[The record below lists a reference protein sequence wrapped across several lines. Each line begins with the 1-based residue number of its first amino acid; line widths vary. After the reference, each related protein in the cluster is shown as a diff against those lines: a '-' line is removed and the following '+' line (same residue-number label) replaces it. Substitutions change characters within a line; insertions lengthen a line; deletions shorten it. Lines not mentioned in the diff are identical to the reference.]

1 MTRLHGPL
9 GHPAPS
15 RKIVSTCFAARSIA
29 RSTSPRFASSYTRA
43 TRSASSPA
51 PRLRSLPSSDSM
63 IACTALSTL
72 SSRRPMFASFR
83 TIVTRIASSPA
94 PVAIIFPIWVSTID
108 ELNDPRPIST
118 TAISDVPTIAA
129 AIAAIFF
136 GSIVFGS
143 ACAIRIPSRRA
154 IVAPITAGSLRN
166 SVRIPW
172 RRRAA
177 SPSILAHPDDHLGE
191 HQQGISHALVL
202 RRDRRDDGHIVRQV
216 HAVRDF
222 LRGNCTREVALVRE
236 DHVRNPWADE
246 VEHLAGPREFVRMA
260 CVDDEEDPAYLPRED
275 FEDELEAL
283 LARGAENLGLDSGD
297 VDVAVV
303 ERDRRAHPV
312 DADRLLCEGLDDGRL
327 PRVERAGDQDP
338 REVHRQPDEVLERVR
353 DPVRPDSVRL
363 HLRDAHRVADDPA
376 PEGRLELHDE
386 VGQ

>member
-63 IACTALSTL
+63 IARTN
-72 SSRRPMFASFR
+72 RPWASW
-83 TIVTRIASSPA
+83 IV
-94 PVAIIFPIWVSTID
+94 
-108 ELNDPRPIST
+108 
-118 TAISDVPTIAA
+118 AISDVPTIAA

-154 IVAPITAGSLRN
+154 IVAPSTAGSLRS

-191 HQQGISHALVL
+191 HEQGVPNALVL
-202 RRDRRDDGHIVRQV
+202 RRHRRDHRDVVGQF

-222 LRGNCTREVALVRE
+222 LRRNRTREVALVRQ
-236 DHVRNPWADE
+236 DHVRNPRPDE
-246 VEHLAGPREFVRMA
+246 IEHLSGPREFVRMTR
-260 CVDDEEDPAYLPRED
+260 VDD
-275 FEDELEAL
+275 
-283 LARGAENLGLDSGD
+283 
-297 VDVAVV
+297 
-303 ERDRRAHPV
+303 
-312 DADRLLCEGLDDGRL
+312 
-327 PRVERAGDQDP
+327 
-338 REVHRQPDEVLERVR
+338 
-353 DPVRPDSVRL
+353 
-363 HLRDAHRVADDPA
+363 
-376 PEGRLELHDE
+376 
-386 VGQ
+386 